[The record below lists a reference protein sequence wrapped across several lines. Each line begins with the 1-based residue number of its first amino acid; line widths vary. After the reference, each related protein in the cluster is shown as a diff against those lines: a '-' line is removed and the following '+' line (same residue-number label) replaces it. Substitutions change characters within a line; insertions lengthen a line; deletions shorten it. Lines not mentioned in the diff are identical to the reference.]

1 MYKLVKSG
9 IAKSVGL
16 LLLGLAVCAG
26 IGIAV
31 YYGVAAI
38 LKNVQ
43 GIIKT
48 LSKMGLLCCEITDWK
63 IVIYFL
69 KTKK

>member
-1 MYKLVKSG
+1 MYCFIIIELEESG
-9 IAKSVGL
+9 FAKTVGL
-16 LLLGLAVCAG
+16 LIIGLVICAG

-43 GIIKT
+43 GS
-48 LSKMGLLCCEITDWK
+48 L
-63 IVIYFL
+63 
-69 KTKK
+69 